1 LTNRRSSLPP
11 PPEAAF
17 GAFVA
22 FFRRR
27 RNLTGAKL
35 GKLLGWS
42 QPKVSKIETGAVI
55 PSPQDVERLAQA
67 LTLSAKEAT
76 DLRARAEQSRNQVTD
91 WRIGRQ
97 DPAVW
102 QRDIARLENE
112 SVALR
117 VFQPTVLSGL
127 LQTSENARAILT
139 DLQRT
144 WSGRQDAASIA
155 AAVSARVQRQ
165 EILEDREKS
174 FVFVLPE
181 TVLRGL
187 LSQGVDL
194 PAQLA
199 RIRAVAAQ
207 DNVDLRILTDET
219 RRPFPLTN
227 GFYLLDDRYVVI
239 DLFNTIVVARSE
251 SDLRLYREVFD
262 AVHRVAT
269 TDLDPTMEKYRRLY
283 LEREAGVRPTV

>member
-1 LTNRRSSLPP
+1 MTSGRSASPP
-11 PPEAAF
+11 PPEAAL
-17 GAFVA
+17 GVFVA
-22 FFRRR
+22 FYRRR
-27 RNLTGAKL
+27 RGLTGAKL

-42 QPKVSKIETGAVI
+42 QPKISKIETGAAI
-55 PSPQDVERLAQA
+55 PSPPDVERLTQV
-67 LTLSAKEAT
+67 LTLSADEAA
-76 DLRARAEQSRNQVTD
+76 DLRERAEQSRNQVTD

-97 DPAVW
+97 DPVVW

-112 SVALR
+112 STVLR

-127 LQTSENARAILT
+127 LQTSENARAILV
-139 DLQRT
+139 DLQQT

-155 AAVSARVQRQ
+155 AAVSARVRRQ
-165 EILEDREKS
+165 EILEDRAKS

-219 RRPFPLTN
+219 RRPFPFTN
-227 GFYLLDDRYVVI
+227 GFSLLDDRYVVI

-251 SDLRLYREVFD
+251 PDVRLYRDVFD
-262 AVHRVAT
+262 AIHRVAT
-269 TDLDPTMEKYRRLY
+269 NELDPTLEKYRRLY
-283 LEREAGVRPTV
+283 LEREAGTRLTS